1 MHADPHCGRPIATFE
16 HQHRTAM
23 QFLENPQ
30 KLWLSEHIDDK
41 RAAIKLTFAERLIYE
56 RGRGYRT
63 TLTTSPFRVISNFD
77 VEKCGM
83 VRVVGIE
90 PTLLSEPDFESGAST
105 SFTTPARWDRPNGK
119 IRAQRP
125 AENRVCS
132 LQSCRRVGGAKLICA
147 SRHD

>member
-1 MHADPHCGRPIATFE
+1 MHLQSEVKRIEGEIAQFLDRIVRTENVSVVSAYEQRITELETDKLLARERIASCGRPIATFE

-56 RGRGYRT
+56 RGKGYRT

-77 VEKCGM
+77 TEKCEM
-83 VRVVGIE
+83 V
-90 PTLLSEPDFESGAST
+90 PLT
-105 SFTTPARWDRPNGK
+105 
-119 IRAQRP
+119 
-125 AENRVCS
+125 
-132 LQSCRRVGGAKLICA
+132 
-147 SRHD
+147 

>member
-1 MHADPHCGRPIATFE
+1 
-16 HQHRTAM
+16 M

-90 PTLLSEPDFESGAST
+90 PTLLSEPDFEFRIRCYDGLRQDTLELEYHFFIIYLSSIMLV
-105 SFTTPARWDRPNGK
+105 PA
-119 IRAQRP
+119 
-125 AENRVCS
+125 VT
-132 LQSCRRVGGAKLICA
+132 
-147 SRHD
+147 